1 MSGGGQVSVDLE
13 VAQQTDHARDMEQP
27 VESENDL
34 LGVDEFVIPDGDQY
48 SLVSKRLKPANHGS
62 TGSTYSE
69 LYHRGKT
76 CKLTEME
83 YEPESVQVIIQGR
96 GDDASMYLV
105 NDTGIIKTIECV
117 KVVYRTNDETSSKSA
132 DSCSALQDTRH
143 VEPVVEVESRPGEIV
158 S

>member
-1 MSGGGQVSVDLE
+1 
-13 VAQQTDHARDMEQP
+13 METSI
-27 VESENDL
+27 VWCL
-34 LGVDEFVIPDGDQY
+34 
-48 SLVSKRLKPANHGS
+48 KRLKPAHIQQITEALGLPTVSS
-62 TGSTYSE
+62 TTE
-69 LYHRGKT
+69 ARRAIEE
-76 CKLTEME
+76 KLTEME

-143 VEPVVEVESRPGEIV
+143 VEPVVEVESRPGDELVMKLIDLIQAGLELLIIIMIYV
-158 S
+158 CMCII